1 MVHST
6 ATRQIAGAASACTS
20 AAAEGGDVIS
30 EASLSAICP
39 PEVVASLTKFR
50 QRERLTTLFCQ
61 RRRLLWFEVHVVQ
74 RHLSSVLAYRA
85 YFATQRDFQKTMILP
100 TYYSCSVLTK
110 KVYAHR
116 IILVARSLDTA
127 GLQRRRPSTAPAP
140 ADKREE
146 QIARKIEIRQ
156 KPSPAPP
163 TQTMLL
169 PKLLGPFVD
178 SVTKEL
184 D

>member
-1 MVHST
+1 MSSRVT
-6 ATRQIAGAASACTS
+6 AGGAAGAGGSCCT
-20 AAAEGGDVIS
+20 A
-30 EASLSAICP
+30 ASLERAGLSG
-39 PEVVASLTKFR
+39 LLR
-50 QRERLTTLFCQ
+50 DLERLSEDHDTADILF
-61 RRRLLWFEVHVVQ
+61 LLGPNEE
-74 RHLSSVLAYRA
+74 
-85 YFATQRDFQKTMILP
+85 
-100 TYYSCSVLTK
+100 